1 MRLVGGRVA
10 AVVRSAHVSIR
21 LRHGRDAWDASAH
34 GAHGLGHIIVVR
46 LIVLRMVAAL
56 QHRGR
61 ILVCNCTLG
70 SCQLLIFD
78 EFLLSLSVA
87 TCTARRDIR
96 IVSSVRLYL
105 LLQVLVADGDHG
117 AVWWVRTAVDAL
129 ALLVHL
135 RAATLRAN
143 EDDVALVDACV
154 V

>member
-1 MRLVGGRVA
+1 
-10 AVVRSAHVSIR
+10 
-21 LRHGRDAWDASAH
+21 
-34 GAHGLGHIIVVR
+34 
-46 LIVLRMVAAL
+46 MVAAL